1 VPVNARRKFL
11 WSLSFNSI
19 APGCLTLFMAARG
32 PAFGALLTGGVSVI
46 GVAITAKCWLA
57 HRDEL

>member
-1 VPVNARRKFL
+1 
-11 WSLSFNSI
+11 
-19 APGCLTLFMAARG
+19 MAARG
-32 PAFGALLTGGVSVI
+32 PAFGALLTGGVFVI